1 MNVFAQAQSKNT
13 AENQKKQE
21 EFRHIRSERPKFC
34 IHCGA
39 PLEDEDEFCT
49 ECGEKIESELAVEET
64 VEATASSTGI
74 RPAQKI
80 NSDRLA
86 SIRETA
92 CVKSGGVTDEFRKN
106 KLESQTANQLSLA
119 ESAAQAKSTL
129 KTGYYVYRDSE
140 KTQYLRIESVCG
152 CHVTASV
159 KSTFN
164 NGGYATE
171 HYIGT
176 ISNDNIELSVS
187 ETDLHPL
194 PNKRLET
201 MTDITTVTHS
211 IKVSE
216 HFSGTVF
223 ENRITGNFSGH
234 FNQYVTFVKR

>member
-13 AENQKKQE
+13 AENQKRQE
-21 EFRHIRSERPKFC
+21 EFRQIRNERPKFC

-49 ECGEKIESELAVEET
+49 ECGEKIENELAVEET
-64 VEATASSTGI
+64 VEATASSTEI
-74 RPAQKI
+74 QPAQKI
-80 NSDRLA
+80 ISDRLA

-92 CVKSGGVTDEFRKN
+92 LVKSGGVIDEFRKN
-106 KLESQTANQLSLA
+106 KIEAEKKNQISVA
-119 ESAAQAKSTL
+119 ESKSAL
-129 KTGYYVYRDSE
+129 KTGYYVHKDSE
-140 KTQYLRIESVCG
+140 KTQYLIIESICG
-152 CHVTASV
+152 CYVTASV

-164 NGGYATE
+164 NGGYSTE
-171 HYIGT
+171 HYTGT
-176 ISNDNIELSVS
+176 INCDNIELSVS

>member
-1 MNVFAQAQSKNT
+1 MNVFAQAQSKNA
-13 AENQKKQE
+13 AENQKRQE
-21 EFRHIRSERPKFC
+21 EFRHIRNERPKFC

-39 PLEDEDEFCT
+39 PLEDGDEFCT

-64 VEATASSTGI
+64 VEATASSTEI

-140 KTQYLRIESVCG
+140 KTQYLRIESICG

-171 HYIGT
+171 HYTGT
-176 ISNDNIELSVS
+176 INCDNIELSVS